1 VGRGRHRRARWPGGV
16 LAGAAGLAIILIL
29 VLAFNGY
36 RTRPH
41 ASSCSGRVSI
51 AVAAA
56 PEITPAVQAAAARW
70 AASRT
75 VGACVSVTVT
85 AADPSDV
92 AAAVAGQRG
101 VVLSGLGQA
110 NGRTRVPD
118 VWIPDSS
125 TWLTRLHAASADL
138 MQVAATPIASSPIVL
153 AVPRPEAET
162 LGWAGAHLT
171 WTALLQKMSG
181 GATLKAGI
189 VEPGRD
195 AASLNTLL
203 ALNAVAASMGQ
214 GGQEATVAALRALAV
229 NRSAVRADLLARF
242 PRAGDPATL
251 TAALSAAPLPEQAV
265 IAYNAAQPP
274 VPLAAIAIDPAPAP
288 LDYPFVIMPGTR
300 SEVTGAATALQAALA
315 GFEFRDQ
322 LAQLG
327 LRAADGSTGTGFSA
341 GPGPSVGPAGPA
353 RAAAA
358 DPILVNQA
366 VSTWTTITQAGRILA
381 VIDVSGS
388 MLTPV
393 PTAGGATREQVT
405 IKAAAG
411 GLALFDDTWAVG
423 LWTFST
429 NMDGPTP
436 YRQLVP
442 IGPLSSQRQQLTAAL
457 GTVAANPRGDTAL
470 YQTLLAAYQT
480 VQAGWDSSK
489 VNSVVLI
496 TDGMNDN
503 PGGMTLDQL
512 TSGLKKIADP
522 HKPVQLIILGIGTAV
537 PKAEMQTITQITG
550 GGVFIATDPAAIGRI
565 FLQAIAIRP
574 GTTGGN

>member
-1 VGRGRHRRARWPGGV
+1 VGRGRHRRARWPGVV
-16 LAGAAGLAIILIL
+16 LAAAAGLALILIL
-29 VLAFNGY
+29 VLAWNGY
-36 RTRPH
+36 RTRHH

-56 PEITPAVQAAAARW
+56 PEITPAVQTAATRW
-70 AASRT
+70 APTRT

-101 VVLSGLGQA
+101 VVLNGLGQA

-125 TWLTRLHAASADL
+125 TWLTRLRAASTDL
-138 MQVAATPIASSPIVL
+138 VQAAATPIASSPIVL

-162 LGWAGAHLT
+162 LGWAGARLT

-274 VPLAAIAIDPAPAP
+274 VPLAVLAIDPAPAP

-315 GFEFRDQ
+315 GSGFRDQ

-327 LRAADGSTGTGFSA
+327 LRAADGSTGTGFS
-341 GPGPSVGPAGPA
+341 GGPSAAPASPA
-353 RAAAA
+353 SAAAA
-358 DPILVNQA
+358 DPMLVNQA

-405 IKAAAG
+405 IRAAAG

-436 YRQLVP
+436 YKQLVP

-522 HKPVQLIILGIGTAV
+522 HKPVQIIILGIGTAV

-550 GGVFIATDPAAIGRI
+550 GGVFIATDPSSIGRI
-565 FLQAIAIRP
+565 FLQAIALRP